1 MLSGDSGASRKLRV
15 VLVTSSYNYIR
26 DGVALTL
33 NRLVEYLERHGVDVL
48 VIGPVAKIPA
58 LEHFGTIVPVP
69 SIPLPLRPEYRL
81 ALGLPRSVQ
90 KRMMEFKPDIIHVAV
105 PDLLGYRALKFGQKW
120 NIPVVASY
128 HTRYET
134 YLQHYGFGA
143 LRRPVGNYLRSFY
156 DKCRELYVASASMI
170 EELKADGL
178 QTKMRPWTRGVD
190 SQLFCPE
197 KRSDSWRQQHGIGP
211 EEPVVAFVG
220 RLVREK
226 RLGTFAETLRRL
238 QDVGVSHRGLI
249 VGDGPERQALKKQLP
264 DAVFTGMLEGEDLA
278 RAYASA
284 DIFLF
289 PSDTESFGS
298 VTLEAMASGLP
309 TVCADATGSRSLV
322 DVGSTGFLA
331 MPGDVEA
338 FAGHVQMLIE
348 DTELRRRMGNAA
360 RERGL
365 SLSWDDAMSRI
376 LGYYEQLVPIPD

>member
-1 MLSGDSGASRKLRV
+1 MVSGISGASRKLRV

-33 NRLVEYLERHGVDVL
+33 NRLVEYLERHDVEVL
-48 VIGPVAKIPA
+48 VIAPVAKVPA
-58 LEHFGTIVPVP
+58 LTHVGNIVPVP
-69 SIPLPLRPEYRL
+69 SIPLPRRPEYRL

-90 KRMMEFKPDIIHVAV
+90 KQMIEFKPDIIHVAV
-105 PDLLGYRALKFGQKW
+105 PDLLGYRALKFAQKW

-134 YLQHYGFGA
+134 YLQHYGVGG
-143 LRRPVGNYLRSFY
+143 LRKPLGKYLRNFY

-170 EELKADGL
+170 EELEADGV
-178 QTKMRPWTRGVD
+178 QTKIRLWTRGVD
-190 SQLFCPE
+190 SELFNPG
-197 KRSDSWRQQHGIGP
+197 KRSESWRHQLGFGT
-211 EEPVVAFVG
+211 EEPVIAFVG

-226 RLGTFAETLRRL
+226 RLGTFVDTLRRL
-238 QDVGVSHRGLI
+238 QESGVTHRALM
-249 VGDGPERQALKKQLP
+249 VGDGPERETLKKQLP
-264 DAVFTGMLEGEDLA
+264 DAVYTGMLEGEDLA

-331 MPGDVEA
+331 KPGDVEA
-338 FAGHVQMLIE
+338 FTGHVRMLAE
-348 DTELRRRMGNAA
+348 DAELRRRMGNAA
-360 RERGL
+360 RERSL
-365 SLSWDDAMSRI
+365 SLSWDDAMSPI
-376 LGYYEQLVPIPD
+376 LGYYKQLVATSD